1 MYKILQTVYCLICP
15 FSMQILKITKPY
27 FRIAKHKTEAVK
39 AIKIGLFLW
48 QNFFEI
54 FARQP
59 TLVGM
64 RGLE

>member
-1 MYKILQTVYCLICP
+1 
-15 FSMQILKITKPY
+15 MQILKITKPY